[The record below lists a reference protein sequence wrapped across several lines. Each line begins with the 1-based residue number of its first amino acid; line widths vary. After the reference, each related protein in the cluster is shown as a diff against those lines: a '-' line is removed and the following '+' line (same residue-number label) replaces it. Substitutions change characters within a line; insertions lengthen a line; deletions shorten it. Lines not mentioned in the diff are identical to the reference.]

1 MAEANLG
8 PQRVLTGLKP
18 LLLLVGVAAAIAAGV
33 GVMLWSVGPTYSL
46 LYANLAAEDAAS
58 VTQALDSARI
68 PYRLED
74 GGNAISVPAEQLAAA
89 RLKLAAQGLPEG
101 GGGVNAMTKDPGFGV
116 SAFMESARY
125 QHALETELA
134 RTIAS
139 LQNVQGAR
147 VHLAMSRQSAFV
159 SDRRPGSASVFLQ
172 IKAGRRLDDEQV
184 QAIANLVAS
193 SVPEM
198 QAAQVTVVDQAG
210 RLLSAPNGD
219 SDAAMRDKMFEF
231 AHRLEETYA
240 QRIQELLTPLVGPG
254 RVRAQVVAQVDMSTT
269 EQTREQYNPQGQVV
283 RSESTSEE
291 AAKNGAGM
299 AGGVPGA
306 LTNQPPQ
313 PGVALPPGATPQTAQ
328 SGAASPGANPAGAAA
343 AATPNN
349 SGSTQVTG
357 PDSTSRQ
364 TTRNYEIDRTM
375 AYTRSPAGTLK
386 RLSVA
391 VLIDNLRTT
400 DSNGKTTETPLP
412 KEQIERLTAL
422 VRDAVGFDA
431 ARGDSVNV
439 VNSSFLGTPAP
450 EEGELESQPF
460 WEKAWVQNLA
470 KILAGVI
477 VLLII
482 IFSVLKPLAR
492 GLLNAAKTPAL
503 RGGAL
508 AAAGV
513 GGAGLPPPEAPAIA
527 YEQQVAADRGLVE
540 QDPKR
545 GAQVVKAW
553 VSADE

>member
-1 MAEANLG
+1 MAEPSISG
-8 PQRVLTGLKP
+8 QRVITGLKP
-18 LLLLVGVAAAIAAGV
+18 LILLVGVAAAVAAGV

-46 LYANLAAEDAAS
+46 LYANLGGEDAAS
-58 VTQALDSARI
+58 ITQALDSARI
-68 PYRLED
+68 PYKLDD
-74 GGNAISVPAEQLAAA
+74 GGQSISVPADQLAAA

-101 GGGVNAMTKDPGFGV
+101 GGGVNAITKDPGFGV
-116 SAFMESARY
+116 SAFMENARY

-147 VHLAMSRQSAFV
+147 VHLAMARQSAFI
-159 SDRRPGSASVFLQ
+159 SDRRPGSASVVLQ

-193 SVPEM
+193 SIPEM
-198 QAAQVTVVDQAG
+198 SASQVTVVDQAG
-210 RLLSAPNGD
+210 RLLSAPNTD
-219 SDAAMRDKMFEF
+219 SDTAMRDKMFEF
-231 AHRLEETYA
+231 AHRLEETYS

-291 AAKNGAGM
+291 AAKNGSGA

-313 PGVALPPGATPQTAQ
+313 PGVALPPGATPATAQ
-328 SGAASPGANPAGAAA
+328 SGANPPGAANAAAGAA
-343 AATPNN
+343 NN

-400 DSNGKTTETPLP
+400 SEDGKVTETPLP
-412 KEQIERLTAL
+412 KDQLDRLTAL

-450 EEGELESQPF
+450 EEGELESVPL
-460 WEKAWVQNLA
+460 WEKAWVQTLA
-470 KILAGVI
+470 KVLAGVI

-482 IFSVLKPLAR
+482 VFSVLKPLTK
-492 GLLNAAKTPAL
+492 GLIAAAKAAPL
-503 RGGAL
+503 RQGAL
-508 AAAGV
+508 AVAGGP
-513 GGAGLPPPEAPAIA
+513 GGGPPEAPAIA
-527 YEQQVAADRGLVE
+527 YEQQVAQARGLVAA
-540 QDPKR
+540 DPKR
-545 GAQVVKAW
+545 GAQVVKQW
-553 VSADE
+553 VSNDE